1 MEQFC
6 GEYNNPERVMLLE
19 EPKEAFFHRV
29 KTLSLAQEEIILT
42 SFLIRSGT
50 SGDIIVGALLCAA
63 NRGVK
68 VKILNDAVIGRKPSY
83 YLNVLS
89 AHENIDV
96 YLFNQFEFFK
106 PLYLNS
112 SLHDKYMVMD
122 KTFVILGGRNIED
135 RDFDPDCFDGKVSLD
150 REVLVYN
157 TDSEFNGSIASVREY
172 FKSKINSDR
181 AFLQRGKNRNGGWQ
195 EQQNQY
201 VNTYMQYKERHVS
214 CNFDYYSNT
223 IRVNK
228 ITLVADPFHSARKE
242 STIARHLVM
251 LAQKSCTIIAQSPY
265 VVLTNKHFKRFA
277 EAVRDKD
284 FTILTN
290 SLASTPN
297 LPAFS
302 SYYIDRKN
310 LLTTGVN
317 IYEYQSVQASLHGK
331 TYLFDGRLTAI
342 GSFNIN
348 ERSIRFDAESMLMI
362 EGEEF
367 HDVTLKA
374 IKSQISQSLRVG
386 KGNKYDLSSGVE
398 KAQVSLGKRILYV
411 LAGCLLRVFRF
422 MF

>member
-1 MEQFC
+1 
-6 GEYNNPERVMLLE
+6 
-19 EPKEAFFHRV
+19 
-29 KTLSLAQEEIILT
+29 
-42 SFLIRSGT
+42 
-50 SGDIIVGALLCAA
+50 
-63 NRGVK
+63 